1 MSSIASQ
8 GRDAPHAE
16 PSEVVMPPLPRF
28 FLSSGLKTHPDLE
41 AQTSIA
47 TPSEVPGCPVARR
60 HRRAKPSSPTRLLP
74 VRRRRHRPR
83 QLCSC
88 TNGVAWPPATT
99 NSLSPTALP
108 PSSAPASPGHVY
120 WETRPRRSD
129 RVRTR
134 PLAPSHGV
142 RVPGSLT
149 DPQYQAGECSRISR
163 TPRPRRRRRR
173 IRNVTLSA

>member
-1 MSSIASQ
+1 MVILSRSVNGRPMSSIASQ

-120 WETRPRRSD
+120 WETRHALEGPIACAPAPW
-129 RVRTR
+129 
-134 PLAPSHGV
+134 PLPTVCAS
-142 RVPGSLT
+142 
-149 DPQYQAGECSRISR
+149 QA
-163 TPRPRRRRRR
+163 
-173 IRNVTLSA
+173 L